1 MNHLKCDICER
12 FCVLTEGRASGCG
25 QYALNGGRIVERFPD
40 LYLVACPIS
49 VETMPMLHYYPGA
62 KFLQTSTTGCN
73 FNCEG
78 CISTVIV
85 REMSPE
91 SYALKHLTP
100 QEVLDEAVR
109 QGCDGIAFLMNDPL
123 ASFPSF
129 LHAARLARTAGLKVG
144 CSSNGYFTAS
154 SLGELL
160 PHLDFINLGMKGFS
174 DKAYQ
179 ACGAPGVQPVLR
191 NLETLHRAGVHVEV
205 SCIFTRHNRS
215 ELKDLAKFLAAL
227 SPHTPLQVMRFLP
240 FEQADIGAEPSIRE
254 SEALCGELRETLDFV
269 YLFNSPGTE
278 YLHTHCPQCGHTA
291 YRRDFYG
298 PMGAKLLH
306 THERPRET
314 GRCLACDHDLHI
326 VGARAPLGYQEGDFE
341 GGYPLTRA
349 LEMVQAML
357 IAMGVDSRRTVVRA
371 WEEVL
376 RGDGLK
382 KLHRIIQD
390 PRSYIE
396 ALHHFGE
403 LAGVSERA
411 EDLASHLSAQLD
423 QIESRLNGITHRP
436 RVYYAMGKPL
446 FYLNA
451 GRLENRL
458 VELAGGVSVNRELP
472 DGGRPGRSLTVSE
485 LNRLNPE
492 VMFIS
497 SFISNSVEDFHAE
510 CVDLGV
516 DVEAVR
522 HRRIIVHPCPGWDFG
537 SPRWILGLMVIASV
551 LHPDCCSFDVMAEAE
566 AFYQRF
572 YGMELDLSDIN
583 RSFSKPAGRWRWR
596 E

>member
-1 MNHLKCDICER
+1 
-12 FCVLTEGRASGCG
+12 VSG
-25 QYALNGGRIVERFPD
+25 NRIVERFPD
-40 LYLVACPIS
+40 QYLVVCPIS

-62 KFLQTSTTGCN
+62 KFLQISTTGCN

-91 SYALKHLTP
+91 SNVLKHLSP
-100 QEVLDEAVR
+100 QEVVNEAVLK
-109 QGCDGIAFLMNDPL
+109 GCAGIAFLMNDPL
-123 ASFPSF
+123 ASLPSF
-129 LHAARLARTAGLKVG
+129 LKVARLARSEGLKVG

-160 PHLDFINLGMKGFS
+160 PYLDFINLGVKGFS

-179 ACGAPGVQPVLR
+179 ACGAPGVQPVFR

-205 SCIFTRHNRS
+205 SCIFTRSNRA
-215 ELKDLAKFLAAL
+215 EVEELAKFLATISARI
-227 SPHTPLQVMRFLP
+227 PLQVMRFLP
-240 FEQADIGAEPSIRE
+240 FEQADIDGEPSIRE
-254 SEALCGELRETLDFV
+254 SEELCGELRETLDFV
-269 YLFNSPGTE
+269 YLFNSPGTK
-278 YLHTHCPQCGHTA
+278 YLHTPCPECDQIA
-291 YRRDFYG
+291 SRRDFYG
-298 PMGAKLLH
+298 PMGAKLLD
-306 THERPRET
+306 TNDRPHQT
-314 GRCLACDHDLHI
+314 GRCLLCGHDLHM
-326 VGARAPLGYQEGDFE
+326 VGARALLGYQEGDFE

-357 IAMGVDSRRTVVRA
+357 IAMGVDSRGTVVRA

-382 KLHRIIQD
+382 RLHRIVQD
-390 PRSYIE
+390 PGSYIE
-396 ALHHFGE
+396 ALRYFGE
-403 LAGVSERA
+403 LAGVSDRA
-411 EDLASHLSAQLD
+411 EELASYLSARLD
-423 QIESRLNGITHRP
+423 KIKSSLASITHLP

-458 VELAGGVSVNRELP
+458 VELAGGVSLNCELP

-485 LNRLNPE
+485 FNRLNPE
-492 VMFIS
+492 VIFIS
-497 SFISNSVEDFHAE
+497 SFISNSVKDFLAE
-510 CVDLGV
+510 CADLGV

-522 HRRIIVHPCPGWDFG
+522 CGHIIVHPCPGWDFG
-537 SPRWILGLMVIASV
+537 SPRWILGLMVIASR
-551 LHPDCCSFDVMAEAE
+551 LHPDHCPFDVTAEAR

-572 YGMELDLSDIN
+572 YGMQFDLSDVN
-583 RSFSKPAGRWRWR
+583 RSFSKPARRWRWR
-596 E
+596 EQALMS

>member
-1 MNHLKCDICER
+1 
-12 FCVLTEGRASGCG
+12 
-25 QYALNGGRIVERFPD
+25 
-40 LYLVACPIS
+40 
-49 VETMPMLHYYPGA
+49 MPMLHYHPGA
-62 KFLQTSTTGCN
+62 KFLQISTTGCN
-73 FNCEG
+73 FNCPG

-91 SYALKHLTP
+91 SRALKHLTP
-100 QEVLDEAVR
+100 QEVVDEAV
-109 QGCDGIAFLMNDPL
+109 QKGCEGIAFLMNDPL
-123 ASFPSF
+123 ASFLSF
-129 LHAARLARTAGLKVG
+129 LHVARLARSAGLKVG

-160 PHLDFINLGMKGFS
+160 PYLDFVNLGMKGFS
-174 DKAYQ
+174 DGAYQ

-191 NLETLHRAGVHVEV
+191 NLEALHRAGVHVEV
-205 SCIFTRHNRS
+205 SCIFTRHNRP
-215 ELKDLAKFLAAL
+215 ELKDLAKLLAAV
-227 SPHTPLQVMRFLP
+227 SRSIPLQVMRFLP
-240 FEQADIGAEPSIRE
+240 FEQADISGEPSIRE
-254 SEALCGELRETLDFV
+254 SEELCAELRRTLDFV

-278 YLHTHCPQCGHTA
+278 YLHTHCPRCGRTA
-291 YRRDFYG
+291 HRRDFYG
-298 PMGAKLLH
+298 PMGAKLLGAR
-306 THERPRET
+306 ERPHET
-314 GRCLACDHDLHI
+314 GQCLVCGNDLHM
-326 VGARAPLGYQEGDFE
+326 VGARALLDYQEGDFE

-357 IAMGVDSRRTVVRA
+357 IAMGVDSRRTVVGA

-376 RGDGLK
+376 KGDGLK

-390 PRSYIE
+390 PASYIE
-396 ALHHFGE
+396 ALRHFGGP
-403 LAGVSERA
+403 AGVSDRA
-411 EDLASHLSAQLD
+411 EDLAGYLSARLD
-423 QIESRLNGITHRP
+423 QIESSLAGVTHRP

-472 DGGRPGRSLTVSE
+472 DGGRPGRTLTVSD

-510 CVDLGV
+510 CIDLGV

-522 HRRIIVHPCPGWDFG
+522 SRRIIVHPSPGWDFG
-537 SPRWILGLMVIASV
+537 SPRWILGLMTIASV
-551 LHPDCCSFDVMAEAE
+551 LHPDRCSFDVMAEAG

-572 YGMELDLSDIN
+572 YGMELDLSDVN